1 MKAKK
6 SLGQH
11 FLNQPSIAAKIASS
25 IVAMDSPCKVVE
37 IGPGKGMLTQFLLKE
52 YPDLLMIETDIKMI
66 EVLRDRFSEHETQI
80 IHADFLKLNLAEHIS
95 GKFILVGNYPYNISS
110 QILFK
115 MLENRTDI
123 PQMVGMLQK
132 EVAQRISA
140 NHGSKTYG
148 ILSVL
153 LQAFYHVELLFTVSP
168 QCFSPPPKVQSAV
181 VRLLAKENV
190 VIDAL
195 TEKALKHVVKLAFN
209 QRRKMLRNSLK
220 SIWPGHIE
228 PEDPILNKRPEHL
241 SVSDF
246 LELTNRLISL

>member
-25 IVAMDSPCKVVE
+25 IVALEYPLKLLE
-37 IGPGKGMLTQFLLKE
+37 IGPGKGMLTQFLLAE
-52 YPDLLMIETDIKMI
+52 NPDLLMIETDIHMI
-66 EVLRDRFSEHETQI
+66 ELLKERFADHANQI
-80 IHADFLKLNLAEHIS
+80 IHADFLKFNLADLIS
-95 GKFILVGNYPYNISS
+95 GPVCLIGNFPYNISS

-115 MLENRTDI
+115 MLENRTKI
-123 PQMVGMLQK
+123 PQMVGMFQK

-140 NHGSKTYG
+140 NHGNKTYG

-153 LQAFYHVELLFTVSP
+153 LQAFYHVELLFSVSP

-190 VIDAL
+190 SIDGP
-195 TEKALKHVVKLAFN
+195 TEKALKQVVKLAFN

-228 PEDPILNKRPEHL
+228 PEDPVLNKRPEHL
-241 SVSDF
+241 SVPDF
-246 LELTNRLISL
+246 IELTKSLISL

>member
-25 IVAMDSPCKVVE
+25 IIAMDYPCKMVE

-52 YPDLLMIETDIKMI
+52 YPDLLMIETDVRMI
-66 EVLRDRFSEHETQI
+66 DLLTERFPDQANQI
-80 IHADFLKLNLAEHIS
+80 IHANFLKLDLAEHIS
-95 GKFILVGNYPYNISS
+95 GKFCLVGNFPYNISS

-115 MLENRTDI
+115 MLENRTVI
-123 PQMVGMLQK
+123 PQMVGMFQK
-132 EVAQRISA
+132 EVAERISA
-140 NHGSKTYG
+140 NHGNKTYG

-153 LQAFYHVELLFTVSP
+153 LQAFYRVELLFSVSP

-190 VIDAL
+190 MIEAQ

-220 SIWPGHIE
+220 SIWPDHL
-228 PEDPILNKRPEHL
+228 DPGDPVLNKRPEHL
-241 SVSDF
+241 SVADF
-246 LELTNRLISL
+246 IELTNRLISL

>member
-25 IVAMDSPCKVVE
+25 IVPIDDSCKVVE

-52 YPDLLMIETDIKMI
+52 YPDLLMIETDDHMI
-66 EVLRDRFSEHETQI
+66 DLLKERFSDHATQI
-80 IHADFLKLNLAEHIS
+80 IHADFLKLELAKHIS
-95 GKFILVGNYPYNISS
+95 GKFYLVGNFPYNISS

-115 MLENRTDI
+115 MLENRTVI
-123 PQMVGMLQK
+123 PQMVGMFQK
-132 EVAQRISA
+132 EVAERISA
-140 NHGSKTYG
+140 HHGSKTYG

-153 LQAFYHVELLFTVSP
+153 LQTFYDVKLLFSVSP

-190 VIDAL
+190 SINAQ

-220 SIWPGHIE
+220 SVWPGHIG
-228 PEDPILNKRPEHL
+228 PEDSVLNKRPEHL
-241 SVSDF
+241 SVADF